1 MNIWIMSDLHL
12 DAHPLELP
20 APETKPDVL
29 VVAGDIST
37 PLSTG
42 IRWLSETINVPIVLV
57 TGNADFYGTRLA
69 DERDL
74 ARQLAAEAG
83 IALLEE
89 DMAIIKGV
97 RFLGATLWTDYRLD
111 GDYSGSVKAAAMG
124 MADHREIV
132 TAYGSFRPEDAE
144 AAHRRARAWLDAM
157 LAEPFDGATVVVTHH
172 APTPR
177 SIGSRFAGDPLNPS
191 FASDLSGLILRRQPA
206 LWIHGH
212 VHEHCDY
219 QVAATRVVCN
229 PRGYPSEATGF
240 NPGFVIRL

>member
-1 MNIWIMSDLHL
+1 MKLWIMSDLHL
-12 DAHPLELP
+12 DAHPLELL
-20 APETKPDVL
+20 ASDTKPDVL

-37 PLSTG
+37 PLSAG
-42 IRWLSETINVPIVLV
+42 IRWLRETINVPIVLV

-132 TAYGSFRPEDAE
+132 TAYGCFRPQDAE
-144 AAHRRARAWLDAM
+144 AAHRRARAWLDGM
-157 LAEPFDGATVVVTHH
+157 LAQPYDGATVVVTHH

-177 SIGSRFAGDPLNPS
+177 SIGLRFAGDPLNPA
-191 FASDLSGLILRRQPA
+191 FASDLSDLILRHQPA
-206 LWIHGH
+206 LWVHGH
-212 VHEHCDY
+212 VHQQCDY
-219 QVAATRVVCN
+219 QVAGTRVACN
-229 PRGYPSEATGF
+229 PRGYPSERTGF
-240 NPGFVIRL
+240 DPGLVIRL